1 MTVSAV
7 SKENL
12 ELVTKTRILD
22 QDVRNFKEQL
32 RVINEKWVPRA
43 VAARTTDGVLTWL
56 VCLVCVPPAA
66 GFEPCTRT
74 WRSTASAAARTR
86 CSDWPPRRW
95 RRTRRTTSRCP
106 PCSTDRPGSSK

>member
-32 RVINEKWVPRA
+32 RVINEK
-43 VAARTTDGVLTWL
+43 
-56 VCLVCVPPAA
+56 
-66 GFEPCTRT
+66 
-74 WRSTASAAARTR
+74 
-86 CSDWPPRRW
+86 
-95 RRTRRTTSRCP
+95 
-106 PCSTDRPGSSK
+106 